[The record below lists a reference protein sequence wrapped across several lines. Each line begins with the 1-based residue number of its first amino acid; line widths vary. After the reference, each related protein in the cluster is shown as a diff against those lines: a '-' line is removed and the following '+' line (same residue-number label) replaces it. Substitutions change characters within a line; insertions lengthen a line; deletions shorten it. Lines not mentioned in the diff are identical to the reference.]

1 MVQLFSPF
9 SFGGVEFSNRV
20 IISPMSQ
27 YSAIDGCAT
36 DWHFVHYGSL
46 ANSGAA
52 LLMVESTHI
61 DAQARGT
68 TGCLGLYTNKQEE
81 ALTRIVAQVH
91 EFGSSL
97 IGVQLNHSG
106 RKASTTLPWDPVK
119 GALRGGWEVL
129 SVS

>member
-9 SFGGVEFSNRV
+9 SFGGVELSNRV
-20 IISPMSQ
+20 IVSPMSQ

-52 LLMVESTHI
+52 LVMVESTHV

-68 TGCLGLYTNKQEE
+68 TD
-81 ALTRIVAQVH
+81 ALVCIRT
-91 EFGSSL
+91 
-97 IGVQLNHSG
+97 G
-106 RKASTTLPWDPVK
+106 RKKHSL
-119 GALRGGWEVL
+119 ALLNMCTNSVL
-129 SVS
+129 A